1 MAKRILVIEDEAA
14 IRDLICM
21 NLEVAGYETV
31 VFGDGIEVSE
41 ALKKEHKYDCALLD
55 IMLPG
60 KDGFT
65 LLPELS
71 GYQIPVIFL
80 TAKDADSVLKG
91 LGEK

>member
-1 MAKRILVIEDEAA
+1 MAKRILVIEDETA

-41 ALKKEHKYDCALLD
+41 ALKKEHNYDCALLD

-60 KDGFT
+60 KDGLHCCRSF
-65 LLPELS
+65 PDIRFRS
-71 GYQIPVIFL
+71 YF
-80 TAKDADSVLKG
+80 
-91 LGEK
+91 

>member
-41 ALKKEHKYDCALLD
+41 ALKKVIIIYFQSLNVHCWISCCLERMALHCCRSFPD
-55 IMLPG
+55 IR
-60 KDGFT
+60 FR
-65 LLPELS
+65 S
-71 GYQIPVIFL
+71 YF
-80 TAKDADSVLKG
+80 
-91 LGEK
+91 

>member
-55 IMLPG
+55 I
-60 KDGFT
+60 K
-65 LLPELS
+65 
-71 GYQIPVIFL
+71 
-80 TAKDADSVLKG
+80 K
-91 LGEK
+91 